1 MLIHCPGGESRP
13 DNSFIY
19 SFMKTYRCR
28 KDLGIRYLLFGL
40 LMLGCVAYLI
50 IRKRFYYSKLI
61 YNVAFLVSG
70 TLLGVFYCLRG
81 ILLKLEFRKDEIYF
95 WDGLVDVR
103 HIRYVDIL
111 KIEYNP
117 EIRIRFYMRDA
128 RKTEFSIPNVFT
140 KEDTM
145 EILDTIKKKRKK
157 IEIAFIEKEK
167 AIDTSKRI
175 VRSRPIRKKEEN
187 K

>member
-1 MLIHCPGGESRP
+1 MFNHCPGVSSPGQFFFYR
-13 DNSFIY
+13 

-40 LMLGCVAYLI
+40 LVLGCVAYLI
-50 IRKRFYYSKLI
+50 IRKRFFYSKLI
-61 YNVAFLVSG
+61 YNIAFLTSG

-81 ILLKLEFRKDEIYF
+81 LLLKLEFRKDEIFF
-95 WDGLVDVR
+95 WDGLVDFR

-145 EILDTIKKKRKK
+145 EILDTIRKKRKK
-157 IEIAFIEKEK
+157 IEIDFIEKEK

-175 VRSRPIRKKEEN
+175 VRSRPIRKKEE
-187 K
+187 KK

>member
-1 MLIHCPGGESRP
+1 
-13 DNSFIY
+13 
-19 SFMKTYRCR
+19 MKIYRCR
-28 KDLGIRYLLFGL
+28 KDLRVRYFLFGL

-61 YNVAFLVSG
+61 YNIAFLTSG

-81 ILLKLEFRKDEIYF
+81 FLLRLQFKDNEIFF

-103 HIRYVDIL
+103 HIRYDDIL

-117 EIRIRFYMRDA
+117 VIRIRFYMRDD

-140 KEDTM
+140 PEDTK
-145 EILDTIKKKRKK
+145 EILDTVKKKRKR
-157 IEIAFIEKEK
+157 IEIDFIGREK
-167 AIDTSKRI
+167 AIDTSRRI
-175 VRSRPIRKKEEN
+175 ERSRPIRKKEE
-187 K
+187 KK